1 RPRAPGRP
9 GEAVARCRQQGFR
22 PRDWPMQ
29 PASPPRPAAS
39 GELHPGPF
47 GWSFSMPTDQDL
59 FAEEQTMTTMSF
71 GEHIEEL
78 PVRLI
83 LGLLG
88 LVVGVV
94 VVFLPPLD
102 IASHVMRSMEAP
114 AKAALDAFYKQEY
127 DKKRAEAE
135 KEKATTP
142 VVLARIPLDKF
153 TSQLR

>member
-1 RPRAPGRP
+1 ARRRRGRP
-9 GEAVARCRQQGFR
+9 GGARAGARQQGFR
-22 PRDWPMQ
+22 RRACPSH

-78 PVRLI
+78 RVRLI

-88 LVVGVV
+88 LVAGVI

-102 IASHVMRSMEAP
+102 IASRVMRSMEAP
-114 AKAALDAFYKQEY
+114 AKEALDAFYRQQY
-127 DKKRAEAE
+127 DE
-135 KEKATTP
+135 KVKN
-142 VVLARIPLDKF
+142 
-153 TSQLR
+153 